1 MRASFSSVAS
11 IAFLLPF
18 ILHTVVKAENMQAS
32 FLSASFS
39 TRISPV
45 TDSLFDDIKKEA
57 FCNATQHF
65 FQKIFTDHDA
75 NIHILNVGVFDEHI
89 TKQSGADIP
98 AEKLRFRQYPRD
110 HELTLSTVVVAQH
123 LDEKKLPLMS
133 SEHFYQNVLYAS
145 NEFQDHFLTFLSQS
159 EDLYFTG
166 VDSVLFDNYYQA
178 NRPSVS
184 AEPENNISNNNIL
197 GMSDEALSKNSII
210 VIVICSILSAVFLF
224 ASFKLHLKRKELIR
238 NRFKVEDMNI
248 NLATAKSLEE
258 NPFDQQTSNDEFSFD
273 PLVTVGDSYNNKLFA
288 DATTLSSNQ
297 TSSTPSPL
305 FEPQSSKNSYTEE
318 LESLPRDTIYA
329 PPGKLGVAID
339 ILNGQAVVMKIR
351 KGSPI
356 TGMLQE
362 GDILLSIDDVDCSC
376 MTLAEVTFLMVKNME
391 RVRRIT
397 YVRRN

>member
-1 MRASFSSVAS
+1 MRASSSSVAI

-18 ILHTVVKAENMQAS
+18 ILHTVVNAENMQAS

-75 NIHILNVGVFDEHI
+75 NIDILNVGVFDEQI
-89 TKQSGADIP
+89 AKQSGADIP

-145 NEFQDHFLTFLSQS
+145 NEFQDHFLTFLRQS

-166 VDSVLFDNYYQA
+166 VDSVLFDKYQA
-178 NRPSVS
+178 NRPRVS
-184 AEPENNISNNNIL
+184 AEPENNISNKNIL
-197 GMSDEALSKNSII
+197 GMSDEALNKNSII

-224 ASFKLHLKRKELIR
+224 ASFKLHQKRKELIR
-238 NRFKVEDMNI
+238 IRNRWKVDNI

-339 ILNGQAVVMKIR
+339 ILNGQAVVKKIR

>member
-1 MRASFSSVAS
+1 MRASSSSVAS

-75 NIHILNVGVFDEHI
+75 NIDILNVGVFDEHI
-89 TKQSGADIP
+89 TKQSGADIS

-123 LDEKKLPLMS
+123 LDEKKLPLMT
-133 SEHFYQNVLYAS
+133 SEHFHQNVLYAT
-145 NEFQDHFLTFLSQS
+145 NEFQDHFLTFLRQS

-166 VDSVLFDNYYQA
+166 VDSVLFDEYQA
-178 NRPSVS
+178 NRPRVS

-197 GMSDEALSKNSII
+197 GMSDEALNKNSII

-238 NRFKVEDMNI
+238 NRWKVEDI
-248 NLATAKSLEE
+248 NLATAKSLEV
-258 NPFDQQTSNDEFSFD
+258 NPFDQETSNDEFSFD

-288 DATTLSSNQ
+288 DATTLSSNL

-339 ILNGQAVVMKIR
+339 ILNGQAVVKKIR

-362 GDILLSIDDVDCSC
+362 DDILLSIDDVDCSC